1 MLFCF
6 VHCMPLQL
14 KDALDQQ
21 AARLQAEAAQQL
33 AAANAAHTAQVQQLQ
48 QETTSAAAEHAQQLQ
63 ALQDTHSR
71 ATAGAKQQHEQQL
84 LELQDRHKA
93 EVQRLQASAQSS
105 QHSSEQALRWVGPV
119 SVLWSVRL
127 AQHHQQQRHI
137 CL

>member
-6 VHCMPLQL
+6 VHCMCLQL

-33 AAANAAHTAQVQQLQ
+33 AAGNATHTAQVQQMQ
-48 QETTSAAAEHAQQLQ
+48 QEATSAAAEHAKQLQ
-63 ALQDTHSR
+63 ALQDAHSK
-71 ATAGAKQQHEQQL
+71 ATAGVKQQHEQQL
-84 LELQDRHKA
+84 LDLQDRHKA

-105 QHSSEQALRWVGPV
+105 QHRSEQALRWVGPV
-119 SVLWSVRL
+119 SVLWSVHL
-127 AQHHQQQRHI
+127 PKLHQQQRHI